1 MSDNQPQGEV
11 MPPIEGERAH
21 ESTEIRTKPIV
32 LFALALVVLGVAVH
46 FSLGWVMGRFAGQ
59 ESKIAASRPPLFAAA
74 VDYSGPH
81 LQGDPAAD
89 RIRIQKEQLEQ
100 LSSYGWVDRKAKI
113 ARIPIDRAM
122 DLVAES
128 SAPELLSPEKTDA
141 GTAAPVPGAGDS
153 KADSRP
159 ADRLP
164 ARSPGDQGAKP

>member
-11 MPPIEGERAH
+11 MSPIEGERAH
-21 ESTEIRTKPIV
+21 ESTEIAAKSIV
-32 LFALALVVLGVAVH
+32 LFALALVVLGVAVQ
-46 FSLGWVMGRFAGQ
+46 FSLGWVMGRFARQ
-59 ESKIAASRPPLFAAA
+59 ESKIAASRPPLFSAA

-89 RIRIQKEQLEQ
+89 RIRTQKQQLEQ

-122 DLVAES
+122 DLLAES

-141 GTAAPVPGAGDS
+141 GTATPVPGDREVHP
-153 KADSRP
+153 RP
-159 ADRLP
+159 ADRQP
-164 ARSPGDQGAKP
+164 ARSPRDQGAKP

>member
-1 MSDNQPQGEV
+1 MPDNQPQGEV

-21 ESTEIRTKPIV
+21 ESTEIAAKSIV
-32 LFALALVVLGVAVH
+32 LFALGLVVLGVAVH
-46 FSLGWVMGRFAGQ
+46 FALGWVMGRFAGQ
-59 ESKIAASRPPLFAAA
+59 ESRIAASRPPLFAAA
-74 VDYSGPH
+74 VDSSGPH

-89 RIRIQKEQLEQ
+89 RIRAQKQQLER

-141 GTAAPVPGAGDS
+141 GTAAPVPGDREAHL
-153 KADSRP
+153 RP